1 MSAAT
6 VVESAPNLGSRS
18 TAQEAIAGV
27 SLKGRRIIVTGASS
41 GLGIETARVLAR
53 AGGPEVLGSYAMAIQ
68 TAQLV
73 SILAVVGCDQLV
85 LREVAAHLRL
95 GDKAKADKDF
105 QTAKVIDAAI
115 DYKMVEL
122 GLTR

>member
-1 MSAAT
+1 MPCWGRPTRPWRIATRRSSWRPKRTATLFESRGYALVRAKRYEAAIRDYN
-6 VVESAPNLGSRS
+6 A
-18 TAQEAIAGV
+18 A
-27 SLKGRRIIVTGASS
+27 
-41 GLGIETARVLAR
+41 LGIDPKYATALWGR
-53 AGGPEVLGSYAMAIQ
+53 GYAY
-68 TAQLV
+68 
-73 SILAVVGCDQLV
+73 
-85 LREVAAHLRL
+85 LRL